1 MVHLVVTHGRSHAFN
16 VPSLTQRPL
25 EEAIRWGLERVDS
38 PDFATIPISLAFYG
52 DYWRPDAAELELVL
66 ESASTE
72 PTEVQQEIADDML
85 AAAGVEAAA
94 EAAALEGL
102 GFDSLNGLAT
112 VLDRHLRLGD
122 VVVRLLLDDVESYFG
137 DARLRGLA
145 IDRVAEAVAA
155 PSDDVILLGHS
166 LGSVVVYD
174 LVRQR
179 PDLPVR
185 GLITLGS
192 PLGLPTVLRRLDAPR
207 FPDGL
212 ARWVNVLDPR
222 DLVTGR
228 EKLRDDF
235 PSADGRAVEDRETE
249 GRPPSLTN
257 PTAPHDGIVYLSSVA
272 LGSALREM
280 IDAARAGSGSPAPAA
295 SPATSTVSSSG

>member
-1 MVHLVVTHGRSHAFN
+1 MVQLVITHGRSHAFN

-25 EEAIRWGLERVDS
+25 EEATRWGLERVDF

-52 DYWRPDAAELELVL
+52 DYWRPDAAELERVL
-66 ESASTE
+66 ENVQAA
-72 PTEVQQEIADDML
+72 PTEVQQQIADDML
-85 AAAGVEAAA
+85 AAAGVAAEA

-122 VVVRLLLDDVESYFG
+122 AVVGLLLDDVGSYFD
-137 DARLRGLA
+137 DARLRSLA
-145 IDRVAEAVAA
+145 IDRVAEAVAGA
-155 PSDDVILLGHS
+155 NDDVILLGHS

-174 LVRQR
+174 LVRER

-192 PLGLPTVLRRLDAPR
+192 PLGLPTILRRMAAPR

-212 ARWVNVLDPR
+212 ARWVNVFDPR

-228 EKLRDDF
+228 ETLRAHY
-235 PSADGRAVEDRETE
+235 PSDDGRAVEDRETE

-280 IDAARAGSGSPAPAA
+280 IEATQTGNGTETASSP
-295 SPATSTVSSSG
+295 

>member
-16 VPSLTQRPL
+16 IPSLTQRPL
-25 EEAIRWGLERVDS
+25 EEAIRWGLERVDF

-52 DYWRPDAAELELVL
+52 DYWRPDAAELEHVL
-66 ESASTE
+66 ETTQAA
-72 PTEVQQEIADDML
+72 PTEVQQQIADDML

-94 EAAALEGL
+94 EAAAFEGL

-122 VVVRLLLDDVESYFG
+122 AIVGFLLDDVESYFG

-145 IDRVAEAVAA
+145 IDRVTEAVAGA
-155 PSDDVILLGHS
+155 GDDVVLLGHS

-174 LVRQR
+174 LVRER

-192 PLGLPTVLRRLDAPR
+192 PLGLPTVLRRMDAPR

-228 EKLRDDF
+228 EKLRDHY
-235 PSADGRAVEDRETE
+235 PSGDGRAVEDRETQ
-249 GRPPSLTN
+249 GRPPSVTN
-257 PTAPHDGIVYLSSVA
+257 PTAPHDGIVYLSSIA

-280 IDAARAGSGSPAPAA
+280 IEAAKPGRGGSEAA
-295 SPATSTVSSSG
+295 SSETSTGDL